1 MFAMYDDDGLNFRS
15 TIDRLYNVHEVAPS
29 QAIKNKREDNEQ
41 ENFKGVFSN
50 ITQEAKNK
58 YKQMAN
64 MDTVAEVF
72 HVNQIMHH
80 PVVTVSGEVTIAE
93 CYELMIE
100 ENIQQLPILAPND
113 THVKGIV
120 TLHDILKYFMENL
133 ETPQANIETP
143 IDEISR
149 KKVITT
155 DPISDI
161 RRVAKVM
168 TDFNINAL
176 PVVND
181 NDVLVGI
188 VSRNDILKAVSTMP
202 HLQIWA

>member
-15 TIDRLYNVHEVAPS
+15 TIDRLYTVHEVAPS
-29 QAIKNKREDNEQ
+29 QTIKNKREDNEQ
-41 ENFKGVFSN
+41 SKFKDSFSN

-64 MDTVAEVF
+64 IDTVAEVF

-80 PVVTVSGEVTIAE
+80 PVITVGGDATIKE
-93 CYELMIE
+93 CYDVMMNEH
-100 ENIQQLPILAPND
+100 IQQLPILAHND
-113 THVKGIV
+113 THVKGMI
-120 TLHDILKYFMENL
+120 TLHDILKHMMEDV
-133 ETPQANIETP
+133 ESAKYSVEKTV
-143 IDEISR
+143 DEIAT
-149 KKVITT
+149 KKIITT
-155 DPISDI
+155 DPISDV

-168 TDFNINAL
+168 TDFNINAI

-188 VSRNDILKAVSTMP
+188 VSRNDILKAVSNMP